1 MVVACVAAVDSI
13 TLALI
18 IAVNQTNGDVVCV
31 VSNHEDLIASK
42 NFLWV
47 DANQL

>member
-18 IAVNQTNGDVVCV
+18 IAANQTNGNNAELMVV
-31 VSNHEDLIASK
+31 VS
-42 NFLWV
+42 FL
-47 DANQL
+47 LRICELT